1 MITNTQK
8 KVSFSC
14 FLASLLTWSKSSYE
28 TVQSLRETAKY
39 LSFPGGSIGKNRL
52 GDMMGV
58 GEGGGEG
65 EMYRESS
72 KETYIAIH
80 KIDSQQEF
88 AI

>member
-28 TVQSLRETAKY
+28 TVRSLRETAKY

-52 GDMMGV
+52 GDMMWGWR
-58 GEGGGEG
+58 GGEG
-65 EMYRESS
+65 EVYRGSS
-72 KETYIAIH
+72 KETYIAIR
-80 KIDSQQEF
+80 KRDSQQEF